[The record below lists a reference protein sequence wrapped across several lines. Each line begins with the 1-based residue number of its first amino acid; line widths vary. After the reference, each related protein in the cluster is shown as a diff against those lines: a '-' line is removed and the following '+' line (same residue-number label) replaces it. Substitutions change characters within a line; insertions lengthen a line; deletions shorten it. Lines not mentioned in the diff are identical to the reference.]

1 MFHIS
6 LFIIQID
13 KKNKGMCKSEVI
25 KLQLRLQALM
35 ARKTLHRCH
44 LKLSE
49 TIKTQQNKKSTNYF
63 PFFFCFILL
72 ASFWQQT
79 INIS

>member
-1 MFHIS
+1 
-6 LFIIQID
+6 
-13 KKNKGMCKSEVI
+13 MCKSEVI

-49 TIKTQQNKKSTNYF
+49 TIKTQQKKKKYKLF
-63 PFFFCFILL
+63 PLFFCFILL